1 MTTARSASPLA
12 AFAAFASFAV
22 FAVACRP
29 LSESAPEASTSTSAV
44 AASASAV
51 ASSVAPSDG
60 TPCADDGDCTDGLVC
75 FFVNPGCEAR
85 ARDGACRPATWS
97 HECAVN
103 RPMCGCDARTL
114 RGTPCAGIIRERWSS
129 TDRCACTSDADC
141 KNGQQCFFTE
151 AGCDRAGSC
160 DDPAPAKCPA
170 GAATLCTC
178 KGKTQALTCAQT
190 MREPWS
196 KASACAK

>member
-12 AFAAFASFAV
+12 PFAAFAAFAAFV
-22 FAVACRP
+22 VACRP
-29 LSESAPEASTSTSAV
+29 LSESAPEASTSTSTSA
-44 AASASAV
+44 ATASASAS

-60 TPCADDGDCTDGLVC
+60 APCADDGDCTDGLVC

-103 RPMCGCDARTL
+103 RPMCGCDSRTL

-129 TDRCACTSDADC
+129 TDRCAC
-141 KNGQQCFFTE
+141 
-151 AGCDRAGSC
+151 
-160 DDPAPAKCPA
+160 
-170 GAATLCTC
+170 
-178 KGKTQALTCAQT
+178 KGKTQAQMCAQT